1 MNIPWTEVQKQR
13 LKEFNAPP
21 ELLEMSFTD
30 QKQRNAKFQEIEQE
44 LVNRGKKRL
53 NYLRQEK
60 RRPSLL
66 ELQEEL
72 AAALRQKG
80 FIQVTTPTIISKTAL
95 AKMLTEPDHPLWEQV
110 FWLDD
115 RRCLRPML
123 APNLYSLWRS
133 LERIWVKPIRI
144 FEIGT
149 CYRKES
155 QGAQHLNEFTMLNLT
170 ELGTPMEERDQR
182 LAEMAQWVMEAAK
195 IDNYTLVEETS
206 VVYGKT
212 VDVVQDQFEL
222 GSGAMGPHFLDD
234 QWGIFDPWVGIGFG
248 LERLLMVREG
258 VNNVQSV
265 AKSLSYLDGVR
276 LNL

>member
-30 QKQRNAKFQEIEQE
+30 QKQRNAKFQEIEQV

-80 FIQVTTPTIISKTAL
+80 FVQVTTPTIISKTAL

-182 LAEMAQWVMEAAK
+182 LTEMAQWVMEAAK